1 MGAAQ
6 SLEVQWKPKGN
17 KSKLCLCAPLN
28 FCGNCVKNIRSDQ
41 VDEQVTFVY
50 RPNSIQQVIE
60 YTGRNEDMLTFTYS
74 EFRNGYALEAYNR
87 QFQVDLA
94 KGNVIAFKG
103 AVLEV
108 LEATNIQISYKV
120 IRNFSE
126 S

>member
-1 MGAAQ
+1 
-6 SLEVQWKPKGN
+6 
-17 KSKLCLCAPLN
+17 
-28 FCGNCVKNIRSDQ
+28 
-41 VDEQVTFVY
+41 
-50 RPNSIQQVIE
+50 
-60 YTGRNEDMLTFTYS
+60 MLTFTYS

-108 LEATNIQISYKV
+108 LEATNVQISYKV